1 MRGLLSFVLVASFS
15 AVAQTPATT
24 TDSPANAA
32 AQSPSSP
39 APATTAAPVIT
50 NPVANPGDTAARQM
64 VVPAGTQVLLNLK
77 SPITTKSARVGDGVY
92 CQTSFPVTQD
102 NITVIPA
109 GTYVKGQISEVK
121 RAGRIKGRA
130 EILFH
135 FTTLIFPNGYTI
147 DLPGSLGNEPGAQ
160 NHEVVDKEGTV
171 QANGQKA
178 KDAGTVAKTGAT
190 GAVIGT
196 VASRTATGAGIG
208 GLAGAAVGLG
218 EVLFTRGQDVRIE
231 QGTALEM
238 VLQRSLSVDVLH
250 TDSARAENNVIPRA
264 SDRPRLPVPSVPA
277 NTK

>member
-1 MRGLLSFVLVASFS
+1 MIAIEVLSMRGLFVFLLVASMC
-15 AVAQTPATT
+15 AAAQTPATIADNPT
-24 TDSPANAA
+24 SAA
-32 AQSPSSP
+32 VHAPVAATS
-39 APATTAAPVIT
+39 APAD
-50 NPVANPGDTAARQM
+50 PVASGRQI

-77 SPITTKSARVGDGVY
+77 SPITTKSAHVGDGVY
-92 CQTSFPVTQD
+92 CQTSFPVTLD
-102 NITVIPA
+102 NIAVIPA
-109 GTYVKGQISEVK
+109 GTYVKGQIAEVK

-160 NHEVVDKEGTV
+160 DHTVSDKEGTV
-171 QANGQKA
+171 TANGQKA
-178 KDAGTVAKTGAT
+178 KDAGTVAKAGAT

-196 VASRTATGAGIG
+196 VASGTAKGAGIG
-208 GLAGAAVGLG
+208 GLAGAAIGLG

-238 VLQRSLSVDVLH
+238 VLERSLTVDVMH
-250 TDSARAENNVIPRA
+250 SDSARTENTVTPRA
-264 SDRPRLPVPSVPA
+264 GSQNRLPVPSVPA

>member
-1 MRGLLSFVLVASFS
+1 MIAIEVLSMRGLFVFLLVASLG
-15 AVAQTPATT
+15 AAAQTPATT
-24 TDSPANAA
+24 TDNPASAA
-32 AQSPSSP
+32 VHAPVTATS
-39 APATTAAPVIT
+39 APADPAS
-50 NPVANPGDTAARQM
+50 RQI

-77 SPITTKSARVGDGVY
+77 SPITTRSAHVGDGVY
-92 CQTSFPVTQD
+92 CQTSFPVTLD
-102 NITVIPA
+102 NIAVIPA
-109 GTYVKGQISEVK
+109 GTYVKGQIAEVK

-160 NHEVVDKEGTV
+160 DHTVSDKEGTV
-171 QANGQKA
+171 TANGQKG

-196 VASRTATGAGIG
+196 VASGTAKGAGIG
-208 GLAGAAVGLG
+208 GLAGAAIGLG

-238 VLQRSLSVDVLH
+238 VLERSLTVDVMH
-250 TDSARAENNVIPRA
+250 SDSARAEHTVTPRA
-264 SDRPRLPVPSVPA
+264 GNQNRLPVPSVPA

>member
-1 MRGLLSFVLVASFS
+1 V
-15 AVAQTPATT
+15 
-24 TDSPANAA
+24 SP
-32 AQSPSSP
+32 
-39 APATTAAPVIT
+39 T
-50 NPVANPGDTAARQM
+50 NPAIRQM

-102 NITVIPA
+102 NVTVIPA
-109 GTYVKGQISEVK
+109 GTYVKGQIAEVK

-135 FTTLIFPNGYTI
+135 FNTLIFPNGYTI

-160 NHEVVDKEGTV
+160 NSEVADKEGTV
-171 QANGQKA
+171 KANGQKA

-190 GAVIGT
+190 GAVVGA
-196 VASRTATGAGIG
+196 VASRTGTGAGIG

-231 QGTALEM
+231 QGTSLEM
-238 VLQRSLSVDVLH
+238 VLQRPLTVDVMH
-250 TDSARAENNVIPRA
+250 SDSARAENDVTPRA
-264 SDRPRLPVPSVPA
+264 GNNNRLPVPPIPA
-277 NTK
+277 NPK

>member
-1 MRGLLSFVLVASFS
+1 MRALLAFLLVASLS

-24 TDSPANAA
+24 TDSPAIPAAPTPAA
-32 AQSPSSP
+32 AAISPSDQ
-39 APATTAAPVIT
+39 AV
-50 NPVANPGDTAARQM
+50 RQM
-64 VVPAGTQVLLNLK
+64 IVPAGTQVLLNLK

-102 NITVIPA
+102 NVTVIPA
-109 GTYVKGQISEVK
+109 GTYVKGQIAEVK

-147 DLPGSLGNEPGAQ
+147 DLPGALENEPGAQ
-160 NHEVVDKEGTV
+160 NHEVADKEGTV
-171 QANGQKA
+171 KANSQKG

-196 VASRTATGAGIG
+196 VAGGAKGAGIG
-208 GLAGAAVGLG
+208 GLAGAAIGLG
-218 EVLFTRGQDVRIE
+218 QVLFTRGQDVRIE

-238 VLQRSLSVDVLH
+238 VLQRSLSVDVMH
-250 TDSARAENNVIPRA
+250 TNSAQAENDVTPRA
-264 SDRPRLPVPSVPA
+264 SNRTRLPVPSGPESP
-277 NTK
+277 K